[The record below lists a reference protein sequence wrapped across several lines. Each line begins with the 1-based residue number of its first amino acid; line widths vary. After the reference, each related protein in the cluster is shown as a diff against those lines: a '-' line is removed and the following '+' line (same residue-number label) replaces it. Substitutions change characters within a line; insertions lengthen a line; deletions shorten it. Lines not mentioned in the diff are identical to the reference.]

1 MPGRLILCAT
11 PIGNLGDAP
20 RRLAET
26 LGAVD
31 LIYAEDTRR
40 AGILLA
46 HLGVGAPV
54 RSYFAG
60 NEDQRS
66 IELARRLEK
75 GETVALITEA
85 GMPSVSDPGVSAVA
99 AARSV
104 DAEVTVVPGPSAV
117 LAALVLSGF
126 PSERFVFEGF
136 LPRRGG
142 ERRRRLEEIATETR
156 TIVVFTAPHRF
167 RHDLL
172 DLEEVCGG
180 DRPVAVC
187 RELTKRYEEVWW
199 GPVAEATSRFE
210 APKGEFT
217 IVIRGAGPPSRDL
230 EAGLRLVGDRVAAG
244 STRASAVRA
253 VAAEL
258 GLSRRE
264 LYGAVLA
271 GDRS

>member
-1 MPGRLILCAT
+1 MCAT

-40 AGILLA
+40 AGLLLA
-46 HLGVGAPV
+46 HLGVAAPV
-54 RSYFAG
+54 RSYFAA

-66 IELARRLEK
+66 TELAQRLEK

-104 DAEVTVVPGPSAV
+104 GATVTVVPGPSAV
-117 LAALVLSGF
+117 LAALTLSGF

-142 ERRRRLEEIATETR
+142 ERRRRLEEIAAETR
-156 TIVVFTAPHRF
+156 TIVLFTSPHRF
-167 RHDLL
+167 GHDLE
-172 DLEEVCGG
+172 DLAEVCGG
-180 DRPVAVC
+180 KRPVAVC
-187 RELTKRYEEVWW
+187 RELTKRFEEVWW
-199 GPVAEATSRFE
+199 GSLAEATSRFE
-210 APKGEFT
+210 QPRGEFT
-217 IVIRGAGPPSRDL
+217 IVIGGAGPRAPDL
-230 EAGLRLVGDRVAAG
+230 EAGLRLVRDRVATG
-244 STRASAVRA
+244 TSTASAVRA